1 MLLVRETYQGRHH
14 VTIPAVNLIVNLMLH
29 HYVKTLPVLVVD
41 SDSATATREDRRV
54 GTADLVGSST
64 NFLFFGTAFDVGSV
78 RGERRMIDDL
88 RLVIHD

>member
-1 MLLVRETYQGRHH
+1 M
-14 VTIPAVNLIVNLMLH
+14 
-29 HYVKTLPVLVVD
+29 VD
-41 SDSATATREDRRV
+41 SDSATATRVDRRV
-54 GTADLVGSST
+54 GAADLVGSST